1 MSHAPMSSVAR
12 VRQSLTGRAAS
23 ATAIVIALAWTVP
36 TAGLLVSSVRPKER
50 ITTSGWWSVAADPAP
65 TLRNYDEVLFGTGG
79 SGQLASYFVN
89 SFAIA
94 VPAMVFVVALSTL
107 TAYAL
112 VWLRFPGRDWIF
124 VGIFALQIVPLQM
137 ALVPLLSLFS
147 EGATI
152 GGVTVLPAVELRGA
166 FQFTPVWLAHT
177 IFGLPLGIF
186 LMHNFVAQLPR
197 TLIEAA
203 RADGAGHGT
212 IFRAVVLPLIT
223 PALVS
228 LAIFEF
234 LWVWN
239 DLLVALIFAGGNV
252 DVAPLTVRLA
262 EMAGTR
268 GDEWHRLT
276 AGAFVSMVVPL
287 VVFFSLQRYF
297 VRGLLAGSAKG

>member
-1 MSHAPMSSVAR
+1 MSSVAR
-12 VRQSLTGRAAS
+12 VRRALTSRAAS
-23 ATAIVIALAWTVP
+23 AAAIVIAIAWTVP
-36 TAGLLVSSVRPKER
+36 TAGLLVSSVRPEER
-50 ITTSGWWSVAADPAP
+50 IMTSGWWSVLADPTL
-65 TLRNYDEVLFGTGG
+65 TLRNYEEVLFARDG

-94 VPAMVFVVALSTL
+94 VPSMVFVVVLSAL

-112 VWLRFPGRDWIF
+112 VWLRFPGRDWLF
-124 VGIFALQIVPLQM
+124 VGVFALQIVPLQM
-137 ALVPLLSLFS
+137 ALVPLLRLLS

-152 GGVTVLPAVELRGA
+152 GGVEVLPAWELRGA

-197 TLIEAA
+197 SLIEAA
-203 RADGAGHGT
+203 RADGAGHGM
-212 IFRAVVLPLIT
+212 IFRGIVLPLIA

-228 LAIFEF
+228 LALLEF

-239 DLLVALIFAGGNV
+239 DLLVALIFAGGSV
-252 DVAPLTVRLA
+252 EVAPLTVRLA

-268 GDEWHRLT
+268 GGEWQRLT

-287 VVFFSLQRYF
+287 LVFLSLQRYF
-297 VRGLLAGSAKG
+297 ARGLLAGSVKG